1 MIMKLTLVFWQE
13 FWATQNARFI
23 DIVDFCSISMA
34 TAYVLINCE
43 LGSEEAIIQQLKGLE
58 GVKEVHGTFGAYDIL
73 AKIESDTV
81 EKLRETITWKI
92 RKIEKI
98 RSTLTLMGIEGQT

>member
-1 MIMKLTLVFWQE
+1 MMENDAHDTNIIWE
-13 FWATQNARFI
+13 FYLKY
-23 DIVDFCSISMA
+23 IVK
-34 TAYVLINCE
+34 
-43 LGSEEAIIQQLKGLE
+43 QLKSLD
-58 GVKEVHGTFGAYDIL
+58 GVREVHGTFGAYDIL

-92 RKIEKI
+92 RKIDKI